1 VSEEKEKIMQ
11 LMDEEV
17 DAKKVNAQRQS
28 HKEKELDKW
37 REEANHWKNEYY
49 MSFADVQNLRK
60 SIEAD
65 HKESIKYRAEGFII
79 QLIPILDNFQIALS
93 NEAKNEE
100 LKNYLIGFNYV
111 YHQILDVLKNEGVE
125 VISPKVGQE
134 FDVNT
139 MHAVDVDNT
148 PNTDVKENCVCK
160 IISDGYKLK
169 DHLIKPAQVIVKKT
183 VAAKENES
191 AESHRA

>member
-1 VSEEKEKIMQ
+1 MSEEKEKIMQ

-191 AESHRA
+191 AESHKA

>member
-1 VSEEKEKIMQ
+1 MSEEKEKIMQ